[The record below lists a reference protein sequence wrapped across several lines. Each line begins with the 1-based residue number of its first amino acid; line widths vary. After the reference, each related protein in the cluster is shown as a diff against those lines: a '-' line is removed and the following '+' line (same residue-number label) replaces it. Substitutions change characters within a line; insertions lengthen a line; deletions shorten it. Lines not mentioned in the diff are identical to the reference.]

1 MHISPSLIGIGNPI
15 VDTIA
20 LVEES
25 FVAQI
30 DGDKGGMELVD
41 APTITSLIASLPKA
55 ATVAPGGSAG
65 NTLFALARMG
75 ASTSFLGKTGNC
87 AEGDFY
93 RESFSKL
100 GGDASRFK
108 IGKVPNGRCLS
119 LVTPDGER
127 TMRTDLGAAMT
138 LAPKKYPFLISL
150 AASMPTLK
158 DTFSLTKPSCAAC
171 SNPLRRQAVP
181 SASTSLASKW
191 SMPPNQSYLS
201 Y

>member
-1 MHISPSLIGIGNPI
+1 MHNSPSLIGIGSPI
-15 VDTIA
+15 VDAIA

-30 DGDKGGMELVD
+30 DGDKGGMVLVD
-41 APTITSLIASLPKA
+41 APTIASLIASLPKA
-55 ATVAPGGSAG
+55 AVAAPGGSAG

-75 ASTSFLGKTGNC
+75 ASTSFLGKIGNC

-93 RESFSKL
+93 RESFAKL

-138 LAPKKYPFLISL
+138 LAPEEISVSDFAGCAEIGAHSAFPVGSDEGET
-150 AASMPTLK
+150 AAIGHIA
-158 DTFSLTKPSCAAC
+158 DFEARGIAA
-171 SNPLRRQAVP
+171 
-181 SASTSLASKW
+181 
-191 SMPPNQSYLS
+191 
-201 Y
+201 